1 MGLLYM
7 KGGVG
12 GWGKGGEEGVE
23 GEGRRDGVVGWVE
36 KEGGRSYIFGRV
48 KIKFICV
55 KM

>member
-23 GEGRRDGVVGWVE
+23 GEGRRDGGGGVGRE
-36 KEGGRSYIFGRV
+36 RGGEIIYFWKG
-48 KIKFICV
+48 KN
-55 KM
+55 